1 MALKHTGRSVSDLTA
16 HLVLT
21 TKYRRKVFNEE
32 MVIRLEEIIKELLIK
47 WNCECLEFN
56 SEDNHCHLLFK
67 YYPQLQLSKLVN
79 NLKTVSSRYLKKD
92 FPDRIKAA
100 YPKHSNPSLWN
111 GSYYISSTGGAN
123 IETLKKY
130 IQDQNRPTNNQS

>member
-1 MALKHTGRSVSDLTA
+1 MNLKHTGRSVSDLTA

-32 MVIRLEEIIKELLIK
+32 MVIRLEEIVNKLLTK
-47 WNCECLEFN
+47 WSCECLEFN
-56 SEDNHCHLLFK
+56 RESNHCHLLFK
-67 YYPQLQLSKLVN
+67 YSPQLQLSQLVN
-79 NLKTVSSRYLKKD
+79 NLKTVSSRYLKKE
-92 FPDRIKAA
+92 FPDRIKEV

-130 IQDQNRPTNNQS
+130 IQDQNRPTSNKP